1 MDKDFLSFRD
11 RRRKAVI
18 FLASYFPGLLCCW
31 LVNFWLTVTGRADR
45 VRDRVRVNVSAVSEG
60 RGRVNV
66 RDHVRHL
73 SIYEGARLAKLAT
86 SRPLYRR
93 GLTIAEF
100 YHLKREFTIR
110 DFYHLFSRRLPFF
123 RCAYHRRATV
133 PRLPLAKFTIRK

>member
-18 FLASYFPGLLCCW
+18 FLASFFPGLLCCW
-31 LVNFWLTVTGRADR
+31 LVNFWLAVTGRA
-45 VRDRVRVNVSAVSEG
+45 DRVRVNVSAVSEG

-93 GLTIAEF
+93 ELTIAEF
-100 YHLKREFTIR
+100 YHLKRRVTIWE
-110 DFYHLFSRRLPFF
+110 FYHLFSRRLPFF